1 MDCLDRNGNIS
12 LYKVRYGL
20 TSSAER
26 ETMDVST
33 RVFTATGLVPRMS
46 YTFDVEAVN
55 FEDFF
60 RGPPASIS
68 VETSVPEGRFSRS
81 CPNNLYS
88 QSIK

>member
-1 MDCLDRNGNIS
+1 
-12 LYKVRYGL
+12 
-20 TSSAER
+20 
-26 ETMDVST
+26 MDVST